1 MKHYDIK
8 LQMGTRNIDWF
19 HDLINELR
27 IELEEDEYIILEE
40 CKEANYIND
49 LDKKASLQWIC
60 AVIEKCTIDIR
71 VAPIEKLL
79 DVLFDIERNERD

>member
-19 HDLINELR
+19 HELISEMR

-79 DVLFDIERNERD
+79 DVLFDIERNERN

>member
-19 HDLINELR
+19 HDLISEMR

-60 AVIEKCTIDIR
+60 AVIEKCKMDIK
-71 VAPIEKLL
+71 VVPIEKLL

>member
-79 DVLFDIERNERD
+79 DVLFDIERNERN

>member
-19 HDLINELR
+19 HDLISEMR

-60 AVIEKCTIDIR
+60 AVIEKCTMDIK
-71 VAPIEKLL
+71 VVPIEELL